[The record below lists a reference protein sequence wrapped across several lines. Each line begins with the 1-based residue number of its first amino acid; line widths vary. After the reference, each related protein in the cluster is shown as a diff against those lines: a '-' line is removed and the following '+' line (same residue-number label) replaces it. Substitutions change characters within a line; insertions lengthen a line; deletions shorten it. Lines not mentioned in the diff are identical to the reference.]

1 MLFEI
6 VNILLLVLTVSS
18 CVIAVIIKDLLAAAI
33 AMAAMSLLLS
43 LEFYVLQAPDVAIAE
58 AGVGAC
64 LSTAI
69 MIIAI
74 KGTKRIEEE

>member
-1 MLFEI
+1 
-6 VNILLLVLTVSS
+6 
-18 CVIAVIIKDLLAAAI
+18 
-33 AMAAMSLLLS
+33 
-43 LEFYVLQAPDVAIAE
+43 VLQASDVAIAE

-74 KGTKRIEEE
+74 KGTKRMEDD